1 MTYNPFTDLSCTV
14 RKHAVKGIITSTGAG
29 KTRSVR
35 SILKDIA
42 KRGGNGT
49 IVMFIADLKLAKE
62 QQAELRAALP
72 HLNIELYLGISQPDP
87 TSPNHKMCRRHRA
100 DDLVS
105 RGIPIKSLCG
115 SKQSGYCQHHANAS
129 AATPCAYSQQTLKT
143 PDIWICTHVMLFNK
157 SPEFFGPTTL
167 KVIDESFFRSAYSS
181 HLSIEVDEIE
191 NKTRYRKGSHLLN
204 LAYHVCNH
212 IRNMPDGHL
221 DVSALSAYADN
232 RLISALDTVAKVSVN
247 LQPSSTNQEID
258 IAIDQYKGSQSYA
271 LAMFWSSLALLAR
284 MHIGHTPFL
293 VKKTDSGK
301 TIIELPHFS
310 HPHKSWESPT
320 VLLDSTMP
328 VEVNKKFFKNLEVDR
343 IDTQTSHTRYIQIT
357 DSLLSKT
364 QFTRT
369 PSTYHR
375 VLEIVSVV
383 ARQIP
388 DAHPTKILLACS
400 KTVEAKLQQIGLPA
414 KCETIHYGAVTGSN
428 KYSDVPCIL
437 VVGRIEIPIIQAELQ
452 AALLDERPLDVPA
465 KNYYPQRQVIV
476 KDQTLPAYYHPDPL
490 TEEIRRHWNE
500 GQILQAIG
508 RGRAIRRT
516 VQKPLDVILL
526 TNVPLPIEEQY
537 LTLTKWKDIQQTMLE
552 VLLAKHDIVP
562 LGSGELMRTFPN
574 LFDTKDKAR
583 TAIKAVT
590 DRYPELGQI
599 IKVGGISSI
608 NIINRQYPTYFHK
621 TTALIK
627 YTPDK
632 KGAKPGYALIR
643 KRQGHS
649 LQQILNELT
658 PTKPTKTRKRSAN
671 NTNVPPTHYDIQ
683 GFIAKELPPLPD
695 PLRKKQYYDEQ
706 QRKWV
711 TRRNKDT
718 TDVCGNDNGR
728 VYYVTKRSCLR

>member
-1 MTYNPFTDLSCTV
+1 MTDNPFTDLSCTV
-14 RKHAVKGIITSTGAG
+14 LKPVAKGVITSTGAG

-35 SILKDIA
+35 SVMKDIA
-42 KRGGNGT
+42 KRGGYGT
-49 IVMFIADLKLAKE
+49 IVMFMPDLNLAKE
-62 QQAELRAALP
+62 QQAELRADFP
-72 HLNIELYLGISQPDP
+72 HLNIELYLGVSQPDP
-87 TSPNHKMCRRHRA
+87 TSPKHKMCRRYRA
-100 DDLVS
+100 EDLVS
-105 RGIPIKSLCG
+105 RGIPINALCG
-115 SKQSGYCQHHANAS
+115 SKQTGYCQHHANAS

-143 PDIWICTHVMLFNK
+143 PDIWICTHVMLFRK
-157 SPEFFGPTTL
+157 PPEFFGPTTL
-167 KVIDESFFRSAYSS
+167 KIIDESFFRSAYSKP
-181 HLSIEVDEIE
+181 LSIEVDEIE
-191 NKTRYRKGSHLLN
+191 NKKRYRKDSHLLN

-212 IRNMPDGHL
+212 IRNMQDGHL
-221 DVSALSAYADN
+221 DVSVLSGYADN
-232 RLISALDTVAKVSVN
+232 RLVSALDTIAKVSVN
-247 LQPSSTNQEID
+247 IQPSSTDQQID
-258 IAIDQYKGSQSYA
+258 IAIDQYQGSQSYA
-271 LAMFWSSLALLAR
+271 LAMFWSSIAQLAR

-293 VKKTDSGK
+293 VKTTVSGRA
-301 TIIELPHFS
+301 IIKLHHFS
-310 HPHKSWESPT
+310 HPHPTWESPT

-328 VEVNKKFFKNLEVDR
+328 VEVNKQFFKNLEVER

-383 ARQIP
+383 ASQISN
-388 DAHPTKILLACS
+388 AHPTKILLACS
-400 KTVEAKLQQIGLPA
+400 KTVEAKLQQFGLPD

-428 KYSDVPCIL
+428 KYSDVPCII
-437 VVGRIEIPIIQAELQ
+437 VVGRIELPIIQAELQ
-452 AALLDERPLDVPA
+452 AALLDERPLDMPA
-465 KNYYPQRQVIV
+465 KNYPQRQVIV

-508 RGRAIRRT
+508 RGRAIRRR
-516 VQKPLDVILL
+516 VRNPLDVFLL
-526 TNVPLPIEEQY
+526 TNVPLPIEEEH
-537 LTLTKWKDIQQTMLE
+537 LTLTTWKDIQPTKLE

-562 LGSGELMRTFPN
+562 LGSGELMRHFPD

-590 DRYPELGQI
+590 DRYPELGQK

-621 TTALIK
+621 TTALIR

-632 KGAKPGYALIR
+632 KRAKPVYALIR

-649 LQQILNELT
+649 LQQILDELT
-658 PTKPTKTRKRSAN
+658 PTKPTKPRKRSAN

-683 GFIAKELPPLPD
+683 GFIVKELPPLPD

-711 TRRNKDT
+711 TRPNKDT

-728 VYYVTKRSCLR
+728 VYYVTNRSCLE

>member
-14 RKHAVKGIITSTGAG
+14 RQHAAKGIITSPGAG
-29 KTRSVR
+29 KTRSMR
-35 SILKDIA
+35 SVLNDIA
-42 KRGGNGT
+42 KLGGNGT
-49 IVMFIADLKLAKE
+49 IVIFMPDLNLARE
-62 QQAELRAALP
+62 QQAELRADLP

-87 TSPNHKMCRRHRA
+87 TSPKHKMCRRHRA
-100 DDLVS
+100 GDLVS

-115 SKQSGYCQHHANAS
+115 DKQTGYCQHHVNAS

-167 KVIDESFFRSAYSS
+167 RVIDESFFRSAYSKP
-181 HLSIEVDEIE
+181 LSIEVDEIE
-191 NKTRYRKGSHLLN
+191 NKIRYRKNSYLLN
-204 LAYHVCNH
+204 LAHHVCNH
-212 IRNMPDGHL
+212 IRNMQDGHL
-221 DVSALSAYADN
+221 DVSVLSGYANN
-232 RLISALDTVAKVSVN
+232 RLVNALDTVAKVSVN
-247 LQPSSTNQEID
+247 LQPNSTNQDID
-258 IAIDQYKGSQSYA
+258 NAIDQYRGSQSYA
-271 LAMFWSSLALLAR
+271 LAMFWGSIAQLAR

-293 VKKTDSGK
+293 VKKTGSGK
-301 TIIELPHFS
+301 TIVKLYNFSYPH
-310 HPHKSWESPT
+310 PTWESPT

-328 VEVNKKFFKNLEVDR
+328 VEVNKKFFKNLEVER

-369 PSTYHR
+369 SSAYDR
-375 VLEIVSVV
+375 VLEIVSVI
-383 ARQIP
+383 AKQIP
-388 DAHPTKILLACS
+388 DAHPIKILLACS
-400 KTVEAKLQQIGLPA
+400 KAVEEELQQIGLPT

-428 KYSDVPCIL
+428 KYSDVPCII
-437 VVGRIEIPIIQAELQ
+437 VVGRIEIPIKEAELQ
-452 AALLDERPLDVPA
+452 AALLDERPFDMPA
-465 KNYYPQRQVIV
+465 NNYPQRQVIV

-490 TEEIRRHWNE
+490 TEEIRRYWNE

-516 VQKPLDVILL
+516 VRNPLDVILL
-526 TNVPLPIEEQY
+526 TNVPLPIEEQH
-537 LTLTKWKDIQQTMLE
+537 LTLTTWKDIQPTSLE
-552 VLLAKHDIVP
+552 VLLEQRDIVP
-562 LGSGELMRTFPN
+562 LGTGELMRHFPN

-590 DRYPELGQI
+590 VKYPELGQK

-608 NIINRQYPTYFHK
+608 NIINRRNPTYFHK
-621 TTALIK
+621 TTALIR

-632 KGAKPGYALIR
+632 KGAKPVYALVR

-649 LQQILNELT
+649 LQQILDELT
-658 PTKPTKTRKRSAN
+658 PTKPTKSRKRSAN

-683 GFIAKELPPLPD
+683 GFIGKERHPLPY

-706 QRKWV
+706 QSKWV

-718 TDVCGNDNGR
+718 TDECGNDNGR
-728 VYYVTKRSCLR
+728 VYYVTKRSCLG

>member
-14 RKHAVKGIITSTGAG
+14 LQHAAKGIITSPGAG

-35 SILKDIA
+35 RVLKDTA

-49 IVMFIADLKLAKE
+49 IVMFMPDLKLAKE
-62 QQAELRAALP
+62 QQTELRADLP
-72 HLNIELYLGISQPDP
+72 HLNIELYQGVRQTDP
-87 TSPNHKMCRRHRA
+87 TSPDHKMCRRHRA
-100 DDLVS
+100 DDLVK

-115 SKQSGYCQHHANAS
+115 SKQAGYCQHHANAS

-143 PDIWICTHVMLFNK
+143 PDIWICTHVMLFRK

-181 HLSIEVDEIE
+181 PLSIEVDEID
-191 NKTRYRKGSHLLN
+191 NKTRYIKDSYLQK
-204 LAYHVCNH
+204 LAHHVCNH

-221 DVSALSAYADN
+221 DVSVLSGYANN
-232 RLISALDTVAKVSVN
+232 RLVSALDTVSKVSVN
-247 LQPSSTNQEID
+247 LQPTSTDQDID
-258 IAIDQYKGSQSYA
+258 NAIDQYRGSQSYA
-271 LAMFWSSLALLAR
+271 LEMFWCSIAQLAR
-284 MHIGHTPFL
+284 MHIGDAPFL
-293 VKKTDSGK
+293 VKKTVSGS
-301 TIIELPHFS
+301 TIVKLHHFS
-310 HPHKSWESPT
+310 YPHQSWESPT

-328 VEVNKKFFKNLEVDR
+328 VEVNKKFFKNLEVER

-364 QFTRT
+364 QFIRT
-369 PSTYHR
+369 PSTYNR

-383 ARQIP
+383 AGQIP
-388 DAHPTKILLACS
+388 DEHPTKILLACS
-400 KTVEAKLQQIGLPA
+400 KTVEAELQQIGLPD

-428 KYSDVPCIL
+428 KYSDVPCII
-437 VVGRIEIPIIQAELQ
+437 VVGRIEIPIMEAELQ
-452 AALLDERPLDVPA
+452 AALLDEIPLDTPGQ
-465 KNYYPQRQVIV
+465 NYPQRQVIV
-476 KDQTLPAYYHPDPL
+476 KNQALPAYYHPDSL
-490 TEEIRRHWNE
+490 TEEIRRYWNE

-516 VQKPLDVILL
+516 VRNPLDVILL
-526 TNVPLPIEEQY
+526 TNVPLPIEEQH
-537 LTLTKWKDIQQTMLE
+537 LTLTTWKDIQPTILE
-552 VLLAKHDIVP
+552 VLLAKYDIVP
-562 LGSGELMRTFPN
+562 LGSGELMHHHPD

-590 DRYPELGQI
+590 DRYPEIGQK

-621 TTALIK
+621 TTALIR
-627 YTPDK
+627 YIPDK
-632 KGAKPGYALIR
+632 KGAKPVYALIR

-649 LQQILNELT
+649 LQQTLGKLT
-658 PTKPTKTRKRSAN
+658 PTKPPKPRKRSAN

-683 GFIAKELPPLPD
+683 GFSGKERHPLPY

-706 QRKWV
+706 QSKWV

-718 TDVCGNDNGR
+718 TDECGNDNGQ
-728 VYYVTKRSCLR
+728 VYYVTQRSR

>member
-1 MTYNPFTDLSCTV
+1 MTYDPFADLSFTV
-14 RKHAVKGIITSTGAG
+14 RRHAVKGIITSPGAG

-35 SILKDIA
+35 SVLNETA
-42 KRGGNGT
+42 KRGGDGT
-49 IVMFIADLKLAKE
+49 IVIFMPDLKLAKE
-62 QQAELRAALP
+62 QQTELRADLP
-72 HLNIELYLGISQPDP
+72 HLSIELYLGVSQPDP
-87 TSPNHKMCRRHRA
+87 TSRNHKMCRRHRA
-100 DDLVS
+100 DDLVR

-115 SKQSGYCQHHANAS
+115 SKQTGYCQHHANAS
-129 AATPCAYSQQTLKT
+129 ATTPCAYSQQTLKT
-143 PDIWICTHVMLFNK
+143 PDIWICTHVMLFRK

-167 KVIDESFFRSAYSS
+167 KVIDESFFRSAYSPPI
-181 HLSIEVDEIE
+181 SIEVDEIE
-191 NKTRYRKGSHLLN
+191 NKKGYRKDSYLLN
-204 LAYHVCNH
+204 LAHHVCHH

-221 DVSALSAYADN
+221 DVSVLSGYANN
-232 RLISALDTVAKVSVN
+232 RLVNSLDTIAKVSVN

-258 IAIDQYKGSQSYA
+258 NAIDQYKGSQSYA
-271 LAMFWSSLALLAR
+271 LEMFWYSIAQLAR

-301 TIIELPHFS
+301 TTVEIHHFS
-310 HPHKSWESPT
+310 HPHPTWESPT

-369 PSTYHR
+369 PSTYDR
-375 VLEIVSVV
+375 VLEIVSVI
-383 ARQIP
+383 AGQIP
-388 DAHPTKILLACS
+388 DNHPIKILLACS
-400 KTVEAKLQQIGLPA
+400 KTVEAKLQQIGLPD

-428 KYSDVPCIL
+428 KYNDVPCII
-437 VVGRIEIPIIQAELQ
+437 VVGRIELPIMQAELQ
-452 AALLDERPLDVPA
+452 AALLDERPLDMPA
-465 KNYYPQRQVIV
+465 KNYPQRQVIV
-476 KDQTLPAYYHPDPL
+476 KNQTLPAYYHPDPL

-508 RGRAIRRT
+508 RGRAIRRS
-516 VQKPLDVILL
+516 VRNPLDVILL
-526 TNVPLPIEEQY
+526 TNVPLPLEEKH
-537 LTLTKWKDIQQTMLE
+537 LTLTTWKEIQPTMLE
-552 VLLAKHDIVP
+552 VLLAQHDIVP
-562 LGSGELMRTFPN
+562 LGSGELMRHHPD

-590 DRYPELGQI
+590 DRYPELGQK

-608 NIINRQYPTYFHK
+608 NIINRQYPLYFHK
-621 TTALIK
+621 TTALIR
-627 YTPDK
+627 YTPEK
-632 KGAKPGYALIR
+632 KGAKPVHALIV
-643 KRQGHS
+643 KRQGQS
-649 LQQILNELT
+649 LQQILDELT
-658 PTKPTKTRKRSAN
+658 PTKPIKPRKMSAN
-671 NTNVPPTHYDIQ
+671 NTNVPTTHYDIQ
-683 GFIAKELPPLPD
+683 GFIGKELRPLPD

-728 VYYVTKRSCLR
+728 VYYVTERSCLG

>member
-1 MTYNPFTDLSCTV
+1 MTDNPFTDLSCTV
-14 RKHAVKGIITSTGAG
+14 RQHVAKGIITSPGAG

-35 SILKDIA
+35 SLMNNVA
-42 KRGGNGT
+42 KQGGNGT
-49 IVMFIADLKLAKE
+49 IVIFMPDLNLAKE
-62 QQAELRAALP
+62 QLAELRVALP
-72 HLNIELYLGISQPDP
+72 HLNIELYLGVSQPDP
-87 TSPNHKMCRRHRA
+87 TSPNHKVCRRHRA
-100 DDLVS
+100 DELVS

-115 SKQSGYCQHHANAS
+115 SKQTGYCQHHANAS

-143 PDIWICTHVMLFNK
+143 PDIWICTHIMLFRK

-167 KVIDESFFRSAYSS
+167 KIIDESFLRSAYSFQ
-181 HLSIEVDEIE
+181 LSIELDEIE
-191 NKTRYRKGSHLLN
+191 NKKRYRKGSHLLN

-212 IRNMPDGHL
+212 IRNMQDGHL
-221 DVSALSAYADN
+221 DVSVLSVYADN
-232 RLISALDTVAKVSVN
+232 RLVSALDTVAKVNVN

-258 IAIDQYKGSQSYA
+258 NAIDQFKGSQSYA
-271 LAMFWSSLALLAR
+271 LEMFWSSFALLAR

-293 VKKTDSGK
+293 IKKTVAGI
-301 TIIELPHFS
+301 TTVELPHFLY
-310 HPHKSWESPT
+310 PHHTWDSPT

-328 VEVNKKFFKNLEVDR
+328 VEVNKQFFKNLEVDR

-400 KTVEAKLQQIGLPA
+400 KTVEAELQQMGLPD

-428 KYSDVPCIL
+428 KYSTVPCII
-437 VVGRIEIPIIQAELQ
+437 VVGRIEIPIEKAELQ
-452 AALLDERPLDVPA
+452 AALLDERPLDMPA
-465 KNYYPQRQVIV
+465 KNYPQRQVIV
-476 KDQTLPAYYHPDPL
+476 KNQTLPAYYHPDPL

-516 VQKPLDVILL
+516 VRNPLDVILL
-526 TNVPLPIEEQY
+526 TNVPLPIEEKH
-537 LTLTKWKDIQQTMLE
+537 LTFTKWKDIQPTMLE

-590 DRYPELGQI
+590 VKYPELGQI

-608 NIINRQYPTYFHK
+608 NIVNRQYPTYFNK
-621 TTALIK
+621 TTALIR

-632 KGAKPGYALIR
+632 KGAKPVYALIR

-649 LQQILNELT
+649 LQQILDELT
-658 PTKPTKTRKRSAN
+658 PTKPTKPRKSSAN
-671 NTNVPPTHYDIQ
+671 NTNVPQTHYDIQ
-683 GFIAKELPPLPD
+683 GFIVKELRPLPD

-706 QRKWV
+706 QREWV
-711 TRRNKDT
+711 TKPNKDT

-728 VYYVTKRSCLR
+728 VYYVTERSCLE

>member
-1 MTYNPFTDLSCTV
+1 MTYNPFADLSCTV
-14 RKHAVKGIITSTGAG
+14 RKHAVKGIITSPGAG
-29 KTRSVR
+29 KTRSMR
-35 SILKDIA
+35 SLVNETA
-42 KRGGNGT
+42 KRCGEGT
-49 IVMFIADLKLAKE
+49 IVFFMPDLGLANE
-62 QQAELRAALP
+62 QLAELRAALP
-72 HLNIELYLGISQPDP
+72 HLNIELYLGIRQPDP
-87 TSPNHKMCRRHRA
+87 TSPKHKMCRRHRV
-100 DDLVS
+100 DDLAS

-115 SKQSGYCQHHANAS
+115 SKQTGYCKHHANAS

-143 PDIWICTHVMLFNK
+143 PNIWICTHVMLFNK

-181 HLSIEVDEIE
+181 QLSIEVDEIE
-191 NKTRYRKGSHLLN
+191 NKTRYRKDSYLLN

-212 IRNMPDGHL
+212 IRNMKDGHL
-221 DVSALSAYADN
+221 DVSVLSGYANN
-232 RLISALDTVAKVSVN
+232 RLVSALDTIAKVSVN
-247 LQPSSTNQEID
+247 LLPSSTDQDID
-258 IAIDQYKGSQSYA
+258 DAIDQYKGSQSYA
-271 LAMFWSSLALLAR
+271 LDMFWSSIALLAR

-301 TIIELPHFS
+301 TRVKLPHFLYPD
-310 HPHKSWESPT
+310 HTWESPT

-328 VEVNKKFFKNLEVDR
+328 VEVNKKFFKNLEVER

-369 PSTYHR
+369 PSTYDR

-388 DAHPTKILLACS
+388 DAHPTKILLACN
-400 KTVEAKLQQIGLPA
+400 KTVEAKLQQMGLPA

-428 KYSDVPCIL
+428 KYNDVPCII
-437 VVGRIEIPIIQAELQ
+437 VVGRLEIPIIEAELQ
-452 AALLDERPLDVPA
+452 AALLDERPWDMPG
-465 KNYYPQRQVIV
+465 KNYPQRQVIV

-490 TEEIRRHWNE
+490 TEEIRRYWNE

-508 RGRAIRRT
+508 RGRAIRRS
-516 VQKPLDVILL
+516 VRNPLDVILL
-526 TNVPLPIEEQY
+526 TNVPLPIEEKH
-537 LTLTKWKDIQQTMLE
+537 LTLTTWKDIQPTLLE
-552 VLLAKHDIVP
+552 VLLAQRDIVP
-562 LGSGELMRTFPN
+562 LGTGELMQHFPD

-590 DRYPELGQI
+590 DRYPELGQK

-632 KGAKPGYALIR
+632 KGAKPVYALIR
-643 KRQGHS
+643 KRQGYS
-649 LQQILNELT
+649 LQQILDELT
-658 PTKPTKTRKRSAN
+658 PTKPTKPRKRSAN

-683 GFIAKELPPLPD
+683 GFIGKELRPSPD
-695 PLRKKQYYDEQ
+695 PLCKKQYYDEQ

-711 TRRNKDT
+711 TRRNKNT
-718 TDVCGNDNGR
+718 TDVCVNDNGR
-728 VYYVTKRSCLR
+728 VYYVTERSCLG

>member
-1 MTYNPFTDLSCTV
+1 V
-14 RKHAVKGIITSTGAG
+14 AKGIITSPGAG

-35 SILKDIA
+35 SVLNDTAKIA
-42 KRGGNGT
+42 GDGT
-49 IVMFIADLKLAKE
+49 IVMFMPDLNLAKE
-62 QQAELRAALP
+62 QLTELRADLP

-87 TSPNHKMCRRHRA
+87 TSPNHKMCRRHRV

-105 RGIPIKSLCG
+105 RGFSIKSLCG
-115 SKQSGYCQHHANAS
+115 SKQIGYCQHHANAS

-143 PDIWICTHVMLFNK
+143 PDIWICTHVMLFRK
-157 SPEFFGPTTL
+157 SPEFFGPITL
-167 KVIDESFFRSAYSS
+167 KIIDESFFRSAYSPQ
-181 HLSIEVDEIE
+181 LSIEVDEIE
-191 NKTRYRKGSHLLN
+191 NITRYIKDSYLLK

-212 IRNMPDGHL
+212 IKNMQDGHL
-221 DVSALSAYADN
+221 DVSALSAYANN
-232 RLISALDTVAKVSVN
+232 RLVSALDTIAKVSVN
-247 LQPSSTNQEID
+247 LQPNSTDQQID
-258 IAIDQYKGSQSYA
+258 DAIDQYIGSQSYA
-271 LAMFWSSLALLAR
+271 LAMFWSSIAQLTR
-284 MHIGHTPFL
+284 MPIGQTPFL
-293 VKKTDSGK
+293 VKNTDSGK
-301 TIIELPHFS
+301 TIVKLHHFS
-310 HPHKSWESPT
+310 HPHHTWESPT

-328 VEVNKKFFKNLEVDR
+328 VEVNKKFFKNLEVER

-357 DSLLSKT
+357 DSLLSNT

-400 KTVEAKLQQIGLPA
+400 KTVEAKLQQIGLPN

-428 KYSDVPCIL
+428 KYSDVPCIM
-437 VVGRIEIPIIQAELQ
+437 VVGRIELPIKEAELQ
-452 AALLDERPLDVPA
+452 AALLDERPLNIPA
-465 KNYYPQRQVIV
+465 KNYPQRQVII
-476 KDQTLPAYYHPDPL
+476 KNQTIPAYYHPDPL

-516 VQKPLDVILL
+516 IKNPLDVILL
-526 TNVPLPIEEQY
+526 TNVPLPLEEQH
-537 LTLTKWKDIQQTMLE
+537 LTLTTWKDIQPTLLE
-552 VLLAKHDIVP
+552 VLLAQRDIVP
-562 LGSGELMRTFPN
+562 LGTSELMRHFPD

-583 TAIKAVT
+583 TAIKKLK
-590 DRYPELGQI
+590 DKYPRLAQK

-621 TTALIK
+621 TTTLIT
-627 YTPDK
+627 YIPDK
-632 KGAKPGYALIR
+632 KGAKPVYALIR

-658 PTKPTKTRKRSAN
+658 PTKPTKSRKKSSK

-683 GFIAKELPPLPD
+683 GFIMKELRPLPD

-706 QRKWV
+706 QCKWV
-711 TRRNKDT
+711 TKPNKDT

-728 VYYVTKRSCLR
+728 VYYVTKRSCLG